1 MVKTHKDLNLFLFSL
16 SVSLGF
22 TVFLSV
28 SLSHTHTHTHTH
40 KKKCMLRAPTK
51 LWGPYT
57 PPSFYSAIVM
67 SWVPHQSYIMVAKR
81 AKQGIKG
88 SLPSWASPPL
98 VLHTVKYT
106 NLTCT
111 IQRMY
116 HITNIPIKRK
126 YSHNSSKLLV
136 SSSTQ
141 KITMV
146 LTGSHYSGLFFHGLL
161 LPAFEIHINGFIQGV
176 FICVR
181 TLSLN
186 IIILRFIHVIDSM
199 HHLFF
204 F

>member
-1 MVKTHKDLNLFLFSL
+1 
-16 SVSLGF
+16 
-22 TVFLSV
+22 
-28 SLSHTHTHTHTH
+28 
-40 KKKCMLRAPTK
+40 
-51 LWGPYT
+51 
-57 PPSFYSAIVM
+57 M

-146 LTGSHYSGLFFHGLL
+146 LTGSQCFGLFFHGLL

-176 FICVR
+176 FICVW

-204 F
+204 FFLIFTKQYSAVWIYQNSHALSCWYASVLLPALSFYG